1 MNLLSGLEKFG
12 LKADETTNLF
22 EEEKKNVAAQ
32 DGTAKEAPP
41 EEDTFLLDKAVRCT
55 VCDKVFKTKTIK
67 NGRVK
72 RMEPD
77 FDLRPRFE
85 YIDTVKYGVVS
96 CPFCGYTSL
105 TRYFEHLSGGRRA
118 DIASQSPRLYLSSQ
132 DMSLCMWLCDG
143 SIVIYDLDNID
154 LNHSTVYYIRGDI
167 DWEKIEACF
176 TQHAPSIVLK
186 NLVLTCTS

>member
-1 MNLLSGLEKFG
+1 MNLLAGLEKFG

-105 TRYFEHLSGGRRA
+105 TRYFEHLSGGQIDRK
-118 DIASQSPRLYLSSQ
+118 STRLNSS
-132 DMSLCMWLCDG
+132 
-143 SIVIYDLDNID
+143 
-154 LNHSTVYYIRGDI
+154 HR
-167 DWEKIEACF
+167 
-176 TQHAPSIVLK
+176 
-186 NLVLTCTS
+186 